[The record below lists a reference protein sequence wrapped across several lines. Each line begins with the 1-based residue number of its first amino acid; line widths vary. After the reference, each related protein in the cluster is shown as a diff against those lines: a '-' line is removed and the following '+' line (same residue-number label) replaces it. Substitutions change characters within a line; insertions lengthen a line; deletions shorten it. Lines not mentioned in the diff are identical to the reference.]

1 VPYTLSTAASRAF
14 LAMGKD
20 VRDNATVMNG
30 LADRH
35 EGELAIPYY
44 QGHDTTLDTINLKG
58 QACQALTAEWLT
70 RKARGETDEQ
80 ISTWLYDST
89 SQARLDQINTF
100 MRTQHQIMGDQWNA
114 AADLKGNPFRER
126 LKKADFNALFQPL
139 NREDATSSKPRYQK
153 LAHMN
158 TVHQAALSS
167 LSDSES
173 KQTRAGLGKFERLRQ
188 LELSLMGSHYRSV
201 TTLYREINEGAAG
214 LAQFLKSAMSQHASG
229 ASATV
234 HFWGGP
240 SGHAI
245 ALDYQDKVFSLFD
258 PNRGVFV
265 WKSVFKQTKLQGF
278 KAMFTPYAQAMAYD
292 QYTAVSL
299 NLYTRL

>member
-1 VPYTLSTAASRAF
+1 VPYTLSTAASKAF

-20 VRDNATVMNG
+20 VRDNAAVMNG
-30 LADRH
+30 LAARN
-35 EGELAIPYY
+35 EGALATPYY
-44 QGHDTTLDTINLKG
+44 QGHDLSLDTINLKG
-58 QACQALTAEWLT
+58 QACQALAAEWLT

-89 SQARLDQINTF
+89 SQTRLDQINTF
-100 MRTQHQIMGDQWNA
+100 MRTQHQLMGDQWNA

-126 LKKADFNALFQPL
+126 LKKADFSALYQPL
-139 NREDATSSKPRYQK
+139 NREDATSDKRKYQK

-158 TVHQAALSS
+158 TVSQAVISS
-167 LSDSES
+167 LPDSES
-173 KQTRAGLGKFERLRQ
+173 KKYRAGQGKLDRLRQ
-188 LELSLMGSHYRSV
+188 LELSLMGDHYRSV

-229 ASATV
+229 TSATV

-265 WKSVFKQTKLQGF
+265 WKASRRCSPR
-278 KAMFTPYAQAMAYD
+278 TPRPW
-292 QYTAVSL
+292 TITS
-299 NLYTRL
+299 TRASR